1 MSLVKRNII
10 RYDKKGRRLP
20 PPFMRPLNLLDA
32 VEFTA
37 DGTSRDE
44 ALRHFADEL
53 LKVGF
58 VRGNQL
64 FIQSYDIA
72 TDSEIFLPVGERKGF
87 VFRS

>member
-1 MSLVKRNII
+1 
-10 RYDKKGRRLP
+10 
-20 PPFMRPLNLLDA
+20 MRPLNLLDA

-44 ALRHFADEL
+44 TLRHFADKL
-53 LKVGF
+53 LEVGL

-72 TDSEIFLPVGERKGF
+72 TDREVFLPVGERYGPIFKP
-87 VFRS
+87 